1 MTVIHV
7 LVAEDE
13 VLAAM
18 AIEFAMRREGWRVTL
33 APDGAAALDAALADP
48 PDALVTDLRM
58 PRRDGLWLIR
68 ELRSRRPGVPVVVMT
83 GFVGEDAAL
92 MAADRSNAVSVVE
105 KPVDPDRLIREVSAL
120 CGAG

>member
-1 MTVIHV
+1 MSALHV

-33 APDGAAALDAALADP
+33 AADGAAALDAALADP

-83 GFVGEDAAL
+83 GFVDDDAER
-92 MAADRSNAVSVVE
+92 MAADRGAAVSVVE
-105 KPVDPDRLIREVSAL
+105 KPVDPGRLIREVEAL
-120 CGAG
+120 CRAG

>member
-1 MTVIHV
+1 MFHV

-33 APDGAAALDAALADP
+33 APDGASALDAALADP

-58 PRRDGLWLIR
+58 PKRDGLWLIR

-83 GFVGEDAAL
+83 GFVDADAAL
-92 MAADRSNAVSVVE
+92 MAADGSNAVAVVE
-105 KPVDPDRLIREVSAL
+105 KPVDPDRLIREVSTL
-120 CGAG
+120 CGAV